1 MFTERV
7 HSRAQARDTSR
18 IKVLSAAEEL
28 FVRHGFASTTIRQI
42 AESAAVSVGTVM
54 AVADKNGLLVEIFDR
69 KIASIQP
76 SPFEAPIAHD
86 PAAEIIDILGA
97 FVRFFAAQPDLARA
111 YTAILVG
118 GKHPSAIFAELT
130 GVLIEQVSDV
140 LTRAGHSA
148 TDASA
153 TARIIHRAYLGEVF
167 IWAGQGNQNPDSTLT
182 ELEKTV
188 RYLVNG
194 KVA

>member
-1 MFTERV
+1 MFTEHV
-7 HSRAQARDTSR
+7 HSRVQARDTSR
-18 IKVLSAAEEL
+18 IKVLSAAEEF
-28 FVRHGFASTTIRQI
+28 FVLHGFASTTIRQI

-76 SPFEAPIAHD
+76 SPSDMPIAQD
-86 PAAEIIDILGA
+86 PAAEILDILGS

-118 GKHPSAIFAELT
+118 GKHPSIIFAELT

-140 LTRAGHSA
+140 LTHAGRSA
-148 TDASA
+148 IDASA

-167 IWAGQGNQNPDSTLT
+167 IWAGQGNPNPDSTLT
-182 ELEKTV
+182 ALEKTV
-188 RYLVNG
+188 CYLVNG
-194 KVA
+194 KVT

>member
-1 MFTERV
+1 M
-7 HSRAQARDTSR
+7 
-18 IKVLSAAEEL
+18 KVLSAAEDL

-42 AESAAVSVGTVM
+42 AASAAVSVGTVM

-76 SPFEAPIAHD
+76 SPYDAPIAQD
-86 PAAEIIDILGA
+86 PAAEIIDILGS

-118 GKHPSAIFAELT
+118 GKHPSVIFAELT
-130 GVLIEQVSDV
+130 GVLIKQVSDV
-140 LTRAGHSA
+140 LTRAGHPA
-148 TDASA
+148 TNASA
-153 TARIIHRAYLGEVF
+153 TARIMHRAYLGEVF
-167 IWAGQGNQNPDSTLT
+167 IWAGQGNSKPDSTLT

>member
-1 MFTERV
+1 MFTEHV
-7 HSRAQARDTSR
+7 HSRVQARDTSR

-28 FVRHGFASTTIRQI
+28 FVLHGFASTTIRQI

-76 SPFEAPIAHD
+76 STYDAPIAHD
-86 PAAEIIDILGA
+86 PAAEIIDILGS

-118 GKHPSAIFAELT
+118 GKHPSMIFAELT

-140 LTRAGHSA
+140 LTRAGHPA

-167 IWAGQGNQNPDSTLT
+167 IWASQGNPNPDSTLT
-182 ELEKTV
+182 ALEKTV
-188 RYLVNG
+188 CYLVNG
-194 KVA
+194 KVT

>member
-7 HSRAQARDTSR
+7 QSRSQARDASR
-18 IKVLSAAEEL
+18 VKVLSAAEEL
-28 FVRHGFASTTIRQI
+28 FVRRGFAPTTIRQI

-69 KIASIQP
+69 KIAGIQTQP
-76 SPFEAPIAHD
+76 SGPPIVPD
-86 PAAEIIDILGA
+86 PAAEIIDMLGS

-118 GKHPSAIFAELT
+118 GKHPSIIFAELS
-130 GVLIEQVSDV
+130 GVLIGQVSDV
-140 LTRAGHSA
+140 LTRAGRSA

-153 TARIIHRAYLGEVF
+153 TARIMHRAYLGEVF
-167 IWAGQGNQNPDSTLT
+167 IWAGQGDPNPDSTLT

>member
-1 MFTERV
+1 MFIEHV
-7 HSRAQARDTSR
+7 HSRARARDTSR

-69 KIASIQP
+69 KIASIHT
-76 SPFEAPIAHD
+76 SPFDAPIAHD
-86 PAAEIIDILGA
+86 PATEIIDILGS

-118 GKHPSAIFAELT
+118 GKHPSVIFAELT

-140 LTRAGHSA
+140 LTRAGYSA
-148 TDASA
+148 TDVSA
-153 TARIIHRAYLGEVF
+153 TARIIHRAYLGEIF
-167 IWAGQGNQNPDSTLT
+167 IWAGQGNPNPGSTLT

-194 KVA
+194 KAA

>member
-1 MFTERV
+1 MFTERA

-76 SPFEAPIAHD
+76 SPFDASIAHD

-148 TDASA
+148 TGAPA

-167 IWAGQGNQNPDSTLT
+167 IWAGQGNPNPDSTLT

-188 RYLVNG
+188 CYLVNG

>member
-1 MFTERV
+1 MFTEHV

-18 IKVLSAAEEL
+18 IKVLSAAEVL

-54 AVADKNGLLVEIFDR
+54 AVADKNGLLVEVVDR

-76 SPFEAPIAHD
+76 SSFDVPIAQD
-86 PAAEIIDILGA
+86 PAAEIIDILGS
-97 FVRFFAAQPDLARA
+97 FVRFFADQPDLARA

-118 GKHPSAIFAELT
+118 GKHRSVIFAELT
-130 GVLIEQVSDV
+130 GVLVEQVSKV

-153 TARIIHRAYLGEVF
+153 TARIIHRAYLGEIF
-167 IWAGQGNQNPDSTLT
+167 IWAGQGNPNPDSTLT
-182 ELEKTV
+182 ELAKTV

>member
-1 MFTERV
+1 MFTEHV

-76 SPFEAPIAHD
+76 SPFDAPITHD
-86 PAAEIIDILGA
+86 PVAEIIDILA
-97 FVRFFAAQPDLARA
+97 SFVRFFAAQPDLARA

-118 GKHPSAIFAELT
+118 GKHPSIIFAELT
-130 GVLIEQVSDV
+130 GVLIGQVSDV
-140 LTRAGHSA
+140 LIRAGRSA

-167 IWAGQGNQNPDSTLT
+167 IWAGQSDPNPDNTLT
-182 ELEKTV
+182 ELEKTL

-194 KVA
+194 KAA

>member
-1 MFTERV
+1 MFTEHV

-54 AVADKNGLLVEIFDR
+54 AVADKNGLLVEIVDR
-69 KIASIQP
+69 KIASIQA
-76 SPFEAPIAHD
+76 SPFDVPIAQD
-86 PAAEIIDILGA
+86 SAAEIIDILGS

-118 GKHPSAIFAELT
+118 GKHPSVIFAELT
-130 GVLIEQVSDV
+130 GVLVEQVSKV
-140 LTRAGHSA
+140 LTRAGHPA
-148 TDASA
+148 ADASA
-153 TARIIHRAYLGEVF
+153 TARIIHRAYLGEIF
-167 IWAGQGNQNPDSTLT
+167 IWAGQGNPNPDSTLT
-182 ELEKTV
+182 ELAKTV

-194 KVA
+194 KAA

>member
-1 MFTERV
+1 MR
-7 HSRAQARDTSR
+7 Q
-18 IKVLSAAEEL
+18 
-28 FVRHGFASTTIRQI
+28 GFASTTIRQI

-54 AVADKNGLLVEIFDR
+54 AVADKNGLLVAIFDR
-69 KIASIQP
+69 KIAGLQP
-76 SPFEAPIAHD
+76 SPSSAPIAQD
-86 PAAEIIDILGA
+86 PGAEIIDMLGS

-118 GKHPSAIFAELT
+118 GKHPSIIFAELT
-130 GVLIEQVSDV
+130 GVLVGQVSDV
-140 LTRAGHSA
+140 LIRAGHSA

-153 TARIIHRAYLGEVF
+153 TARILHRAYLGELF
-167 IWAGQGNQNPDSTLT
+167 IWAGHGNSNPDSTLT
-182 ELEKTV
+182 ELDKTV